1 MGEGEGEG
9 ETLTSNEIVTKPAL
23 VIVPDDS
30 PPVMADSAA
39 LLRLKRAPGLSVHV
53 NGTRP
58 AGDADLGRR
67 IARADAVI
75 GVHQTTHFAR
85 AALEGA
91 RRLRLL
97 VVLGDP
103 AGSAD
108 MEWSTAHGITV
119 SGTPEQDADAVAEH
133 TLALMLSL
141 ARRVPELDQRVRA
154 GEWPRGLVTQLGGK
168 TLGII
173 GTSAA
178 GQKVARL
185 ALGIGMNVV
194 TWSPETLAGEG
205 NATPPVELERLLRT
219 ADVVSVHAR
228 QSEATG
234 KLLGP
239 RQFAFMKPGSLF
251 IHTERAGL
259 VDEIALA
266 HALTGQ
272 LIGGAALDVFAQ
284 EPLPADSPLRYLP
297 NVILSPHAAASAAE
311 VLESSLDA
319 AAAIVLSYF
328 ERPR

>member
-1 MGEGEGEG
+1 M
-9 ETLTSNEIVTKPAL
+9 PAL

-39 LLRLKRAPGLSVHV
+39 LLRLKRAPGLRVQV
-53 NGTRP
+53 DGTRP
-58 AGDADLGRR
+58 AGDADLSRR

-75 GVHQTTHFAR
+75 GVHQTTQFTQ
-85 AALEGA
+85 AALVGA

-103 AGSAD
+103 TENAD
-108 MEWSTAHGITV
+108 VEWAEAHGITV
-119 SGTPEQDADAVAEH
+119 SRTPERDADAVAEH

-168 TLGII
+168 TLGVI
-173 GTSAA
+173 GTSAT

-185 ALGIGMNVV
+185 ATGIGMKVMA
-194 TWSPETLAGEG
+194 WSPEAMAADG
-205 NATPPVELERLLRT
+205 NAPTSVGLELLLRT

-251 IHTERAGL
+251 IHTERSGL
-259 VDEIALA
+259 VDEAALA

-284 EPLPADSPLRYLP
+284 EPLPAESPLRHLA
-297 NVILSPHAAASAAE
+297 NVILSPHAGASSAE

-319 AAAIVLSYF
+319 AAAIVLRF
-328 ERPR
+328 FGRRP